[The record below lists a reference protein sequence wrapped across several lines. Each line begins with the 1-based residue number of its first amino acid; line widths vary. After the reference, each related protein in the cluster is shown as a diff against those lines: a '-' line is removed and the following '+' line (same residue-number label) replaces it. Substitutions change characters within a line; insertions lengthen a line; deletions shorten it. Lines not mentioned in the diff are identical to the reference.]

1 MSNLEIV
8 KLFRNVAAAYSIK
21 DEKKFRFQIIAYQKA
36 ADTVSNLTSEIIDF
50 YKDNKLNTLP
60 GIGVTIKSHLE
71 ELFKTNKVKQ
81 FEWALHGIPEAV
93 FPLLDIPSFGPKKV
107 YRLVKEFHLK
117 NSKTV
122 LEDLE
127 KIAKQG
133 KIARLASFGDK
144 SQSDIL
150 RAIAEFRLGKGKTT
164 RMTLPYAMEVADK
177 VVSYLKQSKDVV
189 RAEPLGSLRRR
200 MPTVGDIDIAV
211 ATDNPKGVIEYFTS
225 YPYKERI
232 IEKGDTTSSILV
244 SGGKQ
249 VDLMTQPPEAFGS
262 LLQHFTGSKNHNIHL
277 REFALKKG
285 LSLSEYGIRRKT
297 PAPLRLA
304 RPEENARPERG
315 PAPSGAGR
323 GRRGKWKMENFS
335 TEEQFYHAVG
345 LEWIPPEIR
354 ENTGEIELAS
364 QKKLPKL
371 VELPD
376 IKGDLHIHTSFP
388 IEPSHDLG
396 QNTIL
401 EMLEKARLLKYAYL
415 GFSEHNPS
423 ISKHNS
429 NQTYSILARRNEE
442 IEHILL
448 SNKDV
453 RILKLLEIDILPHGN
468 LAIDDKSLNL
478 LDGAIVSI
486 HSTFNMNKTDMTE
499 RVLKG
504 LSHKKA
510 KILAHPTGRMLN
522 ERQGY
527 ELDWSKIFEFCK
539 KNNKALEINS
549 WPGRLDLPDMVIRM
563 AVEAK
568 VKMVINTDSHAVSQM
583 ELMKYGIAMARRGWA
598 TKDDILNTLSYNEFS
613 EWLRK

>member
-1 MSNLEIV
+1 MSNQEIV

-50 YKDNKLNTLP
+50 YKDDKLNTLP

-71 ELFKTNKVKQ
+71 ELFKTGKVSH
-81 FEWALHGIPEAV
+81 FEWALNGIPEAV
-93 FPLLDIPSFGPKKV
+93 FPLLDIPSFGPKKA
-107 YRLVKEFHLK
+107 YRLVKEFHLS
-117 NSKTV
+117 NPKTV
-122 LEDLE
+122 LKDLE
-127 KIAKQG
+127 KIANQD
-133 KIARLASFGDK
+133 KIAKLDGFGDK

-177 VVSYLKQSKDVV
+177 ITSYLKQSKDVI

-211 ATDNPKGVIEYFTS
+211 ATNNPKSVIEYFTS

-232 IEKGDTTSSILV
+232 IEKGDSTSSLLV

-262 LLQHFTGSKNHNIHL
+262 LLQHFTGSKNHNVHL
-277 REFALKKG
+277 RELALKKG
-285 LSLSEYGIRRKT
+285 LSLSERGIKN
-297 PAPLRLA
+297 LA
-304 RPEENARPERG
+304 KKNLPIQKYDSEE
-315 PAPSGAGR
+315 
-323 GRRGKWKMENFS
+323 K
-335 TEEQFYHAVG
+335 FYTAIN
-345 LEWIPPEIR
+345 LQWIPPEIR
-354 ENTGEIELAS
+354 EDTGEIELAS
-364 QKKLPKL
+364 QNKLPKL
-371 VELPD
+371 VKLSD
-376 IKGDLHIHTSFP
+376 IKGDLHIHSSFP

-396 QNTIL
+396 HNSIQ
-401 EMLEKARLLKYAYL
+401 EMLQKAESLKYEYL

-423 ISKHNS
+423 ISKHTS
-429 NQTYSILARRNEE
+429 SQVYSLLIKRGSE
-442 IEHILL
+442 IEQIM
-448 SNKDV
+448 SGTKDT
-453 RILKLLEIDILPHGN
+453 RIFKLLEIDILPNGN
-468 LAIDDKSLNL
+468 LAVDDKSLNL

-522 ERQGY
+522 ERKGY
-527 ELDWSKIFEFCK
+527 ELDWKKIFDFCK
-539 KNNKALEINS
+539 INNKALEINS

-563 AVEAK
+563 AVKAQ
-568 VKMVINTDSHAVSQM
+568 VKMVINTDSHATDEM
-583 ELMKYGIAMARRGWA
+583 ELMKYGVDMARRGWA
-598 TKDDILNTLSYNEFS
+598 TKDDILNTLSYNKFS
-613 EWLRK
+613 EWLKK